1 MSSNGIYVWDTKHG
15 IPQNHSEAN
24 EILDKLSGYKESA
37 PNPNMAA
44 FGAKMAEF
52 VRQAWQFYEG
62 DDGLRMCL
70 DIAEYTAT
78 TRDAD
83 YCFEFPP
90 RQYQD
95 SFSCAIIRAACENNL
110 AVLHGDFE
118 CVFLP
123 DGTAF
128 NADNQTFN
136 WHDLVEKHEQIWQ
149 AHIQELIAKQNQ
161 PQIPTSEAKRER
173 LISKIVKE
181 RLGEEF
187 KELLEKYGVSSKQ
200 NLDCFIVRTELFSQ
214 FYVFILTEKEKSDK
228 ELYFRATI
236 SFDIREKYVNQ
247 LATFIPRVTS
257 TNGGLIQLVNFYGL
271 ANANLINPNIKI
283 REYENGSKTLSW
295 KVREY
300 DEWVKLIEAAVDMVM
315 YYLPHIGT
323 VEDFVKFIQAH
334 DAGETN
340 FAQLTLPE
348 TDPALRE
355 FVKNR
360 YMTS

>member
-24 EILDKLSGYKESA
+24 EILDKLSGYKESE

-90 RQYQD
+90 KQYPD

-128 NADNQTFN
+128 DARNQPFN
-136 WHDLVEKHEQIWQ
+136 WHNLVEENEQIWQ

-161 PQIPTSEAKRER
+161 PQIPTCKAKRYR
-173 LISKIVKE
+173 LLIDKIIEK
-181 RLGEEF
+181 RLGNEYT
-187 KELLEKYGVSSKQ
+187 ELLKKYK
-200 NLDCFIVRTELFSQ
+200 
-214 FYVFILTEKEKSDK
+214 ILPQEYLCVKTDFCTLESFVITEKDKFTKNYLFRSSIFFRIEEEYKEK
-228 ELYFRATI
+228 
-236 SFDIREKYVNQ
+236 
-247 LATFIPRVTS
+247 
-257 TNGGLIQLVNFYGL
+257 
-271 ANANLINPNIKI
+271 
-283 REYENGSKTLSW
+283 
-295 KVREY
+295 
-300 DEWVKLIEAAVDMVM
+300 VM
-315 YYLPHIGT
+315 
-323 VEDFVKFIQAH
+323 
-334 DAGETN
+334 
-340 FAQLTLPE
+340 
-348 TDPALRE
+348 
-355 FVKNR
+355 
-360 YMTS
+360 